1 MGWAGC
7 IPVFRFVKTII
18 GVGELKRI
26 CRWFFG
32 VGVGGGVSTFLCL
45 CKSRVRKGFEGRCH
59 ILEELLMV
67 ELKGVL
73 VKKCNR

>member
-1 MGWAGC
+1 M
-7 IPVFRFVKTII
+7 VF
-18 GVGELKRI
+18 
-26 CRWFFG
+26 W
-32 VGVGGGVSTFLCL
+32 GGGWGGVLVLFCVYV
-45 CKSRVRKGFEGRCH
+45 KVEGERGRGGVEGRCH